1 MNWFTTLSRYVTLYM
16 YHVYLIGFWGVII
29 VISTA
34 QIISIMSLKASVHWG
49 KLLLVESQVP
59 LRKGK
64 FKNCL
69 KKLTPSTLIFASFEF
84 FISMQT
90 YLSHHMS
97 PVAQFLEE
105 LRHDGLI
112 QWKSIGLRG
121 HYHSRLETWMKKIY
135 PRLDVAHIFIS
146 LRLSKVN

>member
-1 MNWFTTLSRYVTLYM
+1 MNWFTTLSRYVTLYIPVYM

-69 KKLTPSTLIFASFEF
+69 KKPTASTSFLHHLNF
-84 FISMQT
+84 
-90 YLSHHMS
+90 LSADLPFPPYVSCS
-97 PVAQFLEE
+97 PVSGRTVA
-105 LRHDGLI
+105 
-112 QWKSIGLRG
+112 WWS
-121 HYHSRLETWMKKIY
+121 HSVEVHRAGRPL
-135 PRLDVAHIFIS
+135 S
-146 LRLSKVN
+146 LRTGDLNEKNRS